1 MPHGGYHGTVE
12 LGGNVIQ
19 QGYQDSSGDYQVR
32 GGIDDASRLDKNPP
46 TVVTQNIAPLSSDK
60 IPQTVIPLDEDD
72 IREAYIAGSNIFI
85 PRGKPGEDVRIER
98 EGIFASPTVSG
109 FRTFDGERKPVDISP
124 AGAFSAGIA
133 NQLYNLYGDNRPEL
147 FSRVRPEIGTDF
159 ILRFPD
165 APETKQESDR
175 TINVFGKNIKLPEMP
190 LFGKPIKDLSEDD
203 LNKILDEVKR
213 YQEGLPNYFEGFPGG
228 LNIAKGFADSI
239 TQGETREDG
248 TPTLQGLK
256 KFIRNLDPDSN
267 MLESFAK
274 ADPTTY
280 LEVFGLP
287 ATDAGL
293 ERFANMPIGKAD
305 KKTSQLIMEARKR
318 LQDAQSRQDANM
330 GQGIMAASPALPG
343 ISVPAGGTVSSSAVT
358 PNPVLTPVPVGGVA
372 PTTTGITPF
381 DINKFYA
388 SLPQYTQQGIMA
400 PTNLS
405 RFTDALRMFP
415 GATV

>member
-60 IPQTVIPLDEDD
+60 TPQTVIPLDEDD
-72 IREAYIAGSNIFI
+72 IREAFIAGSNIFI
-85 PRGKPGEDVRIER
+85 PRGEPGEKVRIER
-98 EGIFASPTVSG
+98 EGIFASPSITG
-109 FRTFDGERKPVDISP
+109 FRTYGDERKLVGISP
-124 AGAFSAGIA
+124 ADAFSAGIA
-133 NQLYNLYGDNRPEL
+133 NQLYNLYGDNGPRL

-159 ILRFPD
+159 VLEFPD
-165 APETKQESDR
+165 APETKQEPDR
-175 TINVFGKNIKLPEMP
+175 TINVFGKNIKLPEIP

-203 LNKILDEVKR
+203 LNKILDEVKK

-256 KFIRNLDPDSN
+256 KFIRSLDPDSN

-287 ATDAGL
+287 ATDVGL

-318 LQDAQSRQDANM
+318 LQDAQSRQDENM

-343 ISVPAGGTVSSSAVT
+343 ISVPAGGTVSSPTVT

-372 PTTTGITPF
+372 PTTTSGITPF
-381 DINKFYA
+381 DVRQFYA
-388 SLPQYTQQGIMA
+388 SLPQYTQQGIMN
-400 PTNLS
+400 PNLAQ
-405 RFTDALRMFP
+405 FYQNLGLFP
-415 GATV
+415 GMNV